1 MSNSITWVAGSTPP
15 GMSANAVKRIQYAKS
30 PADITPVTLDF
41 DGALNAIDSDTLSLT
56 FAPNVAVIRNDGGPA
71 DCYSLGTPA
80 FSPDA
85 TRVTVWLAG
94 GTVGNEYLV
103 STTVM
108 SADGQEIQRSFILP
122 CGLR

>member
-1 MSNSITWVAGSTPP
+1 MSNLITWIAGSTPP

-30 PADITPVTLDF
+30 PTDITPITADF
-41 DGALNAIDSDTLSLT
+41 SGALSAIDCDTLSET
-56 FAPNVAVIRNDGGPA
+56 FTPRVSVIRNDGVAA
-71 DCYSLGTPA
+71 DCYALGTPA

-94 GTVGNEYLV
+94 GTIGNEYLI